1 MLTVSDASRIV
12 NCLCVCVCACVRAC
26 VRACVFV
33 CLFVRACVRVCVFAR
48 ACVRPFIQINA
59 PTPLLLLLF
68 ISLQPDQLHA
78 SNDKHARHATT
89 WCSGGLWKAS
99 LLISQHQI
107 KDISCFARSLLPRR
121 SVLSPIGLTSSK
133 NVTLTSV
140 SLETVTQ
147 RLARTAPIGRIFRD
161 HFSFGTAETS
171 LSCSVR
177 V

>member
-1 MLTVSDASRIV
+1 M
-12 NCLCVCVCACVRAC
+12 CVCACVRAC
-26 VRACVFV
+26 VHACVRACACACVCVCVCVYFRACV
-33 CLFVRACVRVCVFAR
+33 CVFVR

-78 SNDKHARHATT
+78 SNDKHATHTTT
-89 WCSGGLWKAS
+89 WCSRGLWKAP

-107 KDISCFARSLLPRR
+107 KDPSCFARSLLPRR
-121 SVLSPIGLTSSK
+121 SVLSPISLTSSK

-161 HFSFGTAETS
+161 RFSFGTAETN
-171 LSCSVR
+171 LSCSVS